1 MNSNWIQS
9 FLQLQSI
16 RQFSVGA
23 HTPSQKS
30 DIWGQVFQNE
40 LQNMLNT
47 STTKPLME
55 SYVKRPLLNG
65 AAINKGLKN
74 EGVVSK
80 EQSYSSYINEA
91 AEIYNL
97 DPKLIRS
104 VIKQESNFNPLSTSP
119 AGAIGLMQLMPKT
132 AEGLGVRNPYNPREN
147 ILGGAKYIRQ
157 MLDRYDGHTQTAL
170 AAYNAGPGNVDKY
183 KGIPPFSETIN
194 YVKKVMNNYY
204 QA

>member
-1 MNSNWIQS
+1 M
-9 FLQLQSI
+9 QLQSI